1 MTPNTPST
9 RSKLV
14 DDGKAQWLIGWEN
27 FPDPKHDTWEPIE
40 HLAGHEGEISGFRK
54 RTSEKQAQL
63 EIADA
68 ERRRESARTRED
80 SLPDDGFVEAAGG
93 KRRSP
98 VWEHYKVTIDDES
111 GNILYTKCKLCT
123 DVVLVKYPGNT
134 TNLRGHISGC
144 HKDVYCKMVSTLLH
158 NNSID
163 Q

>member
-1 MTPNTPST
+1 MPRGEEKVRELVKVITLFAFLILSCVLLSTPSL
-9 RSKLV
+9 RSIDRPTEEFV
-14 DDGKAQWLIGWEN
+14 RFI
-27 FPDPKHDTWEPIE
+27 
-40 HLAGHEGEISGFRK
+40 
-54 RTSEKQAQL
+54 RTHA
-63 EIADA
+63 
-68 ERRRESARTRED
+68 D